1 MRPLAGAVAAA
12 AVLLLAAG
20 CDGGDAPAP
29 SANPPPSPARSSA
42 TDGETA
48 GAEPHVDG
56 VVTTGLVTPWG
67 LTFLPDGSAL
77 VSERD
82 TAQIKRIASDGRVTE
97 VGEIAD
103 VRPQGEGGL
112 LGIAYRDGQLYA
124 YFTSNG
130 DNRIVRRPYNDGRL
144 GEVQVLLEGIP
155 AAGVH
160 NGGRLTF
167 GPDGMLYA
175 GTGDAGQRPNAQDPG
190 SLGGKI
196 LRMTPDGEVPSDN
209 PFPDSYVW
217 SLGHRNVQGLAF
229 DTQGRLWASEFGQ
242 NTFDELNLIEPG
254 ANYGWPEIEGAG
266 GAPRYVDPI
275 ATWSTDEAS
284 PSGVAVYGDA
294 VYMAS
299 LRGQR
304 LWRIPIADAASAQ
317 PRPFFT
323 QEYGRLRTIEAAPDG
338 SLWLVTSNTDGR
350 GSPRDGDDRI
360 LRVTL

>member
-1 MRPLAGAVAAA
+1 MLTTRSAGNGPAAARLANMRPLAGAVAAA

-29 SANPPPSPARSSA
+29 ANPPPSPARSSA

-48 GAEPHVDG
+48 GAEPDVDG

-144 GEVQVLLEGIP
+144 GEVQVLLEGSPPRESTKRRPIDVRAGRDALRRDGRRRP
-155 AAGVH
+155 AS
-160 NGGRLTF
+160 
-167 GPDGMLYA
+167 
-175 GTGDAGQRPNAQDPG
+175 QRPGSGVTGRQDP
-190 SLGGKI
+190 
-196 LRMTPDGEVPSDN
+196 PHDP
-209 PFPDSYVW
+209 
-217 SLGHRNVQGLAF
+217 
-229 DTQGRLWASEFGQ
+229 GR
-242 NTFDELNLIEPG
+242 
-254 ANYGWPEIEGAG
+254 
-266 GAPRYVDPI
+266 
-275 ATWSTDEAS
+275 
-284 PSGVAVYGDA
+284 
-294 VYMAS
+294 
-299 LRGQR
+299 
-304 LWRIPIADAASAQ
+304 
-317 PRPFFT
+317 
-323 QEYGRLRTIEAAPDG
+323 
-338 SLWLVTSNTDGR
+338 
-350 GSPRDGDDRI
+350 
-360 LRVTL
+360 